1 MKQRLLKQME
11 FIKEADRLKTIY
23 RQTLVSDGSKRENDA
38 EHSWHLALMAM
49 LLQEHAAEPVDLL
62 RVIKM
67 VLIHDLVEIDAGDT
81 FCYDQSANA
90 DKEEREH
97 KAAQRLFA
105 MLPEDQGREM
115 WELWQEFEDRETAEA
130 LFAAALDRLQ
140 PMLNNAAT
148 GGGTWTRHDIASSQV
163 RKRGEP
169 IVQASASLGEYF
181 ESLLEQAM
189 AEGILRSD
197 ENSKGEAK

>member
-1 MKQRLLKQME
+1 MKERLRKQME
-11 FIKEADRLKTIY
+11 FIMETDRLKTVY

-81 FCYDQSANA
+81 FCYDQQANA
-90 DKEEREH
+90 DKEQREQR
-97 KAAQRLFA
+97 AAERLFA
-105 MLPEDQGREM
+105 LLPEDQCRDM
-115 WELWQEFEDRETAEA
+115 WQLWQEFEDRKTPEA
-130 LFAAALDRLQ
+130 RFAAALDRLQ
-140 PMLNNAAT
+140 PMLNNAVT
-148 GGGTWTRHDIASSQV
+148 GGGTWMRHDIGSSQV

-169 IVQASASLGEYF
+169 IAQASPVLGQYLEQ
-181 ESLLEQAM
+181 LLEQAI
-189 AEGILRSD
+189 AEGILRND
-197 ENSKGEAK
+197 EK